1 MHSRSD
7 NVKLKFY
14 NDVNEIVDEH
24 FESLRS
30 RYQGN
35 LETSIRESDFIFDS
49 VKLMYYKCHKVNF
62 RRCGSCID
70 SPGCIK
76 REKKTIF
83 PKNIN
88 DKCFQYAETV
98 ALDYEEIKWNR
109 ERVSNI
115 KPFVNKYN
123 WKGKN
128 YPSKIDDSKTFEK
141 NNLTVA
147 LDILYIKEKNMSG
160 LFSQKLIGTVK
171 TNNSIND

>member
-76 REKKTIF
+76 RNKKT
-83 PKNIN
+83 NIS
-88 DKCFQYAETV
+88 E
-98 ALDYEEIKWNR
+98 
-109 ERVSNI
+109 
-115 KPFVNKYN
+115 KY
-123 WKGKN
+123 K
-128 YPSKIDDSKTFEK
+128 
-141 NNLTVA
+141 
-147 LDILYIKEKNMSG
+147 
-160 LFSQKLIGTVK
+160 
-171 TNNSIND
+171 